1 MFLFPF
7 KKKGT
12 ICQCKI
18 GKERK
23 KKKGKGELLTSEPS
37 YCSLKNC
44 LTIKEVYVS
53 IFYSKKG
60 NKNVLFCNCKIITSE
75 LQRDH
80 PSSVVYKYFN
90 VLEAPMK
97 TNTPYNFVASF
108 IEQNREHTFI
118 GLMKKICNR
127 SLSWHKTPRVWIN
140 FLINMYN
147 VAQIFFFYVFLSSAS
162 TIDCRAAIRKS
173 LSPKQLV
180 TAASLYGSASKD
192 IEYHAIMFL
201 LPRWLFIEF
210 IKRCFDFITV
220 IFFLLL
226 CLFLYNI

>member
-1 MFLFPF
+1 MFEIDMNCSFCKKEKKGKTMFLFPF

-118 GLMKKICNR
+118 GLMKKNLQQIII
-127 SLSWHKTPRVWIN
+127 L
-140 FLINMYN
+140 
-147 VAQIFFFYVFLSSAS
+147 AQNS
-162 TIDCRAAIRKS
+162 KS
-173 LSPKQLV
+173 L
-180 TAASLYGSASKD
+180 
-192 IEYHAIMFL
+192 
-201 LPRWLFIEF
+201 
-210 IKRCFDFITV
+210 
-220 IFFLLL
+220 
-226 CLFLYNI
+226 N